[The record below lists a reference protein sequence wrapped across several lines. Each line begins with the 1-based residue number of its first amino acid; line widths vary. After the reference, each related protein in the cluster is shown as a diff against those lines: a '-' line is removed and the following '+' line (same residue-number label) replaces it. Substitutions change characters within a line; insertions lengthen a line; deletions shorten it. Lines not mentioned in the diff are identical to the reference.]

1 MVKLLKNMSAMQ
13 VTWVPSLGWEDPLE
27 KEKASPLQ
35 YSGLENSRDCI
46 VHGVAKSRTRLSKF
60 HFRNIWIYEE
70 KSFLIVSGIEGL
82 IGCDI
87 WPLNTEQN
95 L

>member
-1 MVKLLKNMSAMQ
+1 MAKLLKNMSAMQ
-13 VTWVPSLGWEDPLE
+13 ATWVPSLGWEDPRE
-27 KEKASPLQ
+27 KEKASPFQ
-35 YSGLENSRDCI
+35 YSGLENSTDCI
-46 VHGVAKSRTRLSKF
+46 VHGTIQLSNF

-82 IGCDI
+82 TGCDI